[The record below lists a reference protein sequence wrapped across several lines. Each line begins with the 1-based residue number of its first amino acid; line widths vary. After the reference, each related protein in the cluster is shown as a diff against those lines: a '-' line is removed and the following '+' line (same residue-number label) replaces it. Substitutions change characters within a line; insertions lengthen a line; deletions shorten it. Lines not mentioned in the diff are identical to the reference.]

1 VRDEVEE
8 HACERRG
15 IDYPPPMIID
25 HERPEHLVREL
36 LGTASSELLGVIDT
50 WCADN
55 PGCVSPLGS
64 REIDPL
70 DEQEREA
77 AGREGRPAF
86 MFLDEEPLPPPHA
99 DVWVYGDPV
108 EVRANG
114 RAIPRL
120 KVLTNAP
127 TPPSTF
133 ADGSHAQLGRSDQLR
148 AATWL
153 VRALRD
159 RARIYETLVR
169 GIVALRP
176 AIAVVREPKGVAP
189 LQVAELVA
197 RTKLDSEVV
206 RRSASVLRFQTPN
219 VIVVGVVQGDELS
232 FRRA

>member
-1 VRDEVEE
+1 M
-8 HACERRG
+8 
-15 IDYPPPMIID
+15 DYPPPMIID
-25 HERPEHLVREL
+25 HERPEQLIGEL
-36 LGTASSELLGVIDT
+36 LATTTSELLRVIDT

-64 REIDPL
+64 CELDPL
-70 DEQEREA
+70 DEEELEA

-86 MFLDEEPLPPPHA
+86 MFIDEEPLPPPHA
-99 DVWVYGDPV
+99 DIWVYGDPV

-120 KVLTNAP
+120 KVLTDAP
-127 TPPSTF
+127 EPPSAF
-133 ADGSHAQLGRSDQLR
+133 PDGSHAQIGRSDQLR

-169 GIVALRP
+169 GIVELRP
-176 AIAVVREPKGVAP
+176 GIAVIHEPKGVAP
-189 LQVAELVA
+189 LQLAELVT
-197 RTKLDSEVV
+197 RTKLDIEVV
-206 RRSASVLRFQTPN
+206 RRSASVLRFQTPA
-219 VIVVGVVQGDELS
+219 VIVAGVLQGDQLS